1 MPQVPSKRECCI
13 LEWEIREGTLR
24 QLPPGPCV
32 PDSEII
38 AACPRDRPIPMAT
51 EIVHLGIELAAAD
64 PASQPLRSAG

>member
-13 LEWEIREGTLR
+13 LERKFREGTLR
-24 QLPPGPCV
+24 LLPPGPRV

-38 AACPRDRPIPMAT
+38 AACPRDRPLPMAT
-51 EIVHLGIELAAAD
+51 EIVHLAIELAAAD